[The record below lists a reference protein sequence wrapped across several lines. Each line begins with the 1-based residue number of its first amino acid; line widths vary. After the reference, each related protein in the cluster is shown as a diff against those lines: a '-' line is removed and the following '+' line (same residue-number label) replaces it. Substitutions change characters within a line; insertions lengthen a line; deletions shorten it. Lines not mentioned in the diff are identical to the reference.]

1 MYALIS
7 NCINVACTRMTKL
20 VIKMYLQ
27 IWYGRQNEITIL
39 IPLSQT
45 GVSPVFAIIF

>member
-7 NCINVACTRMTKL
+7 NCINVAWTRMTKL
-20 VIKMYLQ
+20 VIKVYLH
-27 IWYGRQNEITIL
+27 IWFGGKNEITVL

-45 GVSPVFAIIF
+45 SVSPIFAIIF